1 MENVLASKFLNSRN
15 TLSPTKYIYITL
27 LAICILQFKVFGT
40 PGLIVYGL
48 LIFWGIGV
56 MVYCQKKRLF
66 YFCHAFWL
74 AVLYYGYYLFAIII
88 NGSFFVIGPSV
99 LQLFFLTLA
108 CFTLR
113 TDAEIKDNIIA
124 VAKVF
129 SIAGISMCILSL
141 IVSAV
146 TLFLPSIVNQFPSWL
161 INLMYSVKGTFPIR
175 MTGFVGNANGTAGYV
190 YITACLSFF
199 LISQKPTIKWIV
211 LAIGNIIL
219 STITVFY
226 LTASRTSMLAL
237 ITFVGVGYVSYLL
250 HLFQRKKDNKFRI
263 HLTFAISLV
272 LICVLLFCITMLFPQ
287 PREFFLER
295 VLRIDS
301 LATGS
306 GRLCLYLETLNA
318 GRGHRLFGISIDTLT
333 QSTTSHVSQAHNNF
347 LQALAIGGIPSLLFY
362 TAFVTASLVTAFRLV
377 WRTRKLPFQESI
389 LPVFILCMLVS
400 QFVYGMTEG
409 VMDRIGVSAALY
421 TLTMALVHVVSHN
434 HFTGDGICNPDIVK

>member
-1 MENVLASKFLNSRN
+1 MENVLTNKFLNSIN
-15 TLSPTKYIYITL
+15 MMTPTKYIYITL

-56 MVYCQKKRLF
+56 MAYCQKHRLF
-66 YFCHAFWL
+66 HSCLSFWL

-88 NGSFFVIGPSV
+88 NGSFFVIGSSV
-99 LQLFFLTLA
+99 LQLFLLTLA

-113 TDAEIKDNIIA
+113 TDAEINDNIIA
-124 VAKVF
+124 VAKAF

-146 TLFLPSIVNQFPSWL
+146 TLFLPSIVNQFPSRL
-161 INLMYSVKGTFPIR
+161 INLMYYVKGSFPVR

-199 LISQKPTIKWIV
+199 LIAQKPKIKWIV
-211 LAIGNIIL
+211 IAIGNIIL
-219 STITVFY
+219 SAITVFY

-237 ITFVGVGYVSYLL
+237 ITFIGVGYVSYLL
-250 HLFQRKKDNKFRI
+250 HLFHNKNDNKFRL
-263 HLTFAISLV
+263 HLTIAISV
-272 LICVLLFCITMLFPQ
+272 VMISILLFCVVMLFPQ
-287 PREFFLER
+287 SREFFIKR

-318 GRGHRLFGISIDTLT
+318 GKGHRLFGISIDTLT

-347 LQALAIGGIPSLLFY
+347 LQALTIGGIPSLFFY

-400 QFVYGMTEG
+400 QLVYGMTEG
-409 VMDRIGVSAALY
+409 VMDRVGVSATLY
-421 TLTMALVHVVSHN
+421 TLAMALVHVVSHN
-434 HFTGDGICNPDIVK
+434 HATGNGICNPDIA